1 MKSMPPLCG
10 AGTRAC
16 RVETRLDTF
25 SRSGRQRR
33 HECRRGRHE
42 CPMPLSYLPFVGGR
56 AFGGHLAFGERAGA
70 RPDLASIRTPCALW
84 KFRLTECPEHLL
96 HDLLALLVAGGVGE
110 ERQECVERILCLREA
125 EPPRIQAERRAGLI
139 H

>member
-1 MKSMPPLCG
+1 MPRRVRNATKLPSFCWRPGLWRPLCVWG
-10 AGTRAC
+10 
-16 RVETRLDTF
+16 
-25 SRSGRQRR
+25 
-33 HECRRGRHE
+33 
-42 CPMPLSYLPFVGGR
+42 
-56 AFGGHLAFGERAGA
+56 RAGA
-70 RPDLASIRTPCALW
+70 RPDLARIGTPRALW

-110 ERQECVERILCLREA
+110 ERQEGVERILCLREA